1 MTFFLEAFSS
11 LVTELKGGMSSA
23 ELRAIGEEVVSE
35 NALEGKTLPSGRKM
49 TPYPAWASEV
59 PTYNAS
65 PFVKMRTAG
74 PTVSW
79 CATNEAREPWSRLS

>member
-1 MTFFLEAFSS
+1 MTFFFEAFFG
-11 LVTELKGGMSSA
+11 LVKSGMSSA
-23 ELRAIGEEVVSE
+23 ELRAIGEEAVSE
-35 NALEGKTLPSGRKM
+35 NALEGKTLPSGRKT